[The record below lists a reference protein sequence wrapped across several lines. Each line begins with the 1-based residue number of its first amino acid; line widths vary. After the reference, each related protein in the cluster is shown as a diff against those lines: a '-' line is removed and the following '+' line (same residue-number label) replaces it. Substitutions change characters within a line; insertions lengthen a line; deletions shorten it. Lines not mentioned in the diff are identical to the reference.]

1 MTLAETEYADSAD
14 SELLQR
20 IKAKDWINVQS
31 ILNND
36 PESAKLPDVY
46 DNLPL
51 HAAIGYQ
58 APTDVLLAVF
68 QAYPEATRVHGTDD
82 WLPLHIAAMWGVSA
96 PAMEALIRAH
106 PQALDDSG
114 QPGSIKG
121 RTPRHFSGRFQHNTA
136 LLERSTED
144 WIRVIEADKQE
155 TNP

>member
-20 IKAKDWINVQS
+20 IKAKDWTTVQS
-31 ILNND
+31 ILIND

-51 HAAIGYQ
+51 HAVIGYQ

-82 WLPLHIAAMWGVSA
+82 WLPLH
-96 PAMEALIRAH
+96 
-106 PQALDDSG
+106 SG
-114 QPGSIKG
+114 EPGSIKG
-121 RTPRHFSGRFQHNTA
+121 RSPRHFSGRFQHNTA

-144 WIRVIEADKQE
+144 WIRVIQADKQE
-155 TNP
+155 ANP